1 MNSLVPH
8 TGGTWFESDRGS
20 GPTPEGAVL
29 RRLRRGPLG
38 ALAVFMLLI
47 VVMMWPQVRHITDR
61 ATAHQDVYFNMWRL
75 AWIAHALSS
84 SPSRLLDGNIFYPER
99 RTLTFSDAMLVE
111 GVMAAPLIWMGLKPV
126 LVHNLMMLGAIA
138 VSALGL
144 FMLVHYL
151 TGSRGGALLAGVIF
165 AFAPYRYEHIMHMEL
180 QWTMW
185 MPWAFLALH
194 RTLDTGRWR
203 YGIATG
209 LAVTL
214 QMLSSI
220 YYGIFLAT
228 LLAFS
233 ACLLVI
239 RDRGVPF
246 RRAVTPLVAGAV
258 LAAFVCALYA
268 LPYLRT
274 RDEVG
279 ERPSAEVV
287 TYSARPASY
296 LAATPTNWLY
306 GGTNLNRGGAERRL
320 FPGTLAVLLAMI
332 GLLLPSSVSRRQ
344 IVYLLAMVAAFEM
357 SLGFRG
363 YSYTA
368 LYDYVSVYRGLRAAA
383 RLGIFVV
390 MFLGVLA
397 AYGYAAM
404 ATSLPTRTRR
414 VLLAALLA
422 GMLAEYWCA
431 MPLVEYPNAPSGVY
445 RVLAQQ
451 PRGAVVEF
459 PIPRY
464 FPGREA
470 EYAYMSTFHWMP
482 LLNGYS
488 GMFPKSYLMSLARLR
503 SFPHPAAIG
512 ALRRTG
518 IRYVIV
524 HGSSYKPQEFEDIR
538 FELARQPEV
547 AELGLFQDAYGP
559 AALYILR

>member
-1 MNSLVPH
+1 MKASVAPARPR
-8 TGGTWFESDRGS
+8 SPVAR
-20 GPTPEGAVL
+20 
-29 RRLRRGPLG
+29 RRGFALGRSPLG
-38 ALAVFMLLI
+38 ALAVFVFLI
-47 VVMMWPQVRHITDR
+47 VLMMWPQVRHITDR
-61 ATAHQDVYFNMWRL
+61 AVQHQDVYFNMWRL

-84 SPSRLLDGNIFYPER
+84 SPSRLLDGNIFYPEQ

-111 GVMAAPLIWMGLKPV
+111 GAIAAPLIWIGVEPV

-151 TGSRGGALLAGVIF
+151 TGSRGGALLAGIIF
-165 AFAPYRYEHIMHMEL
+165 AFAPYRFEHIMHMEL

-203 YGIATG
+203 YGAATG
-209 LAVTL
+209 LAVAL

-233 ACLLVI
+233 AALLVI
-239 RDRGVPF
+239 RDRAVPF
-246 RRAVTPLVAGAV
+246 RRVAAPLAAGAG
-258 LAAFVCALYA
+258 LAVVVCAIYA
-268 LPYLRT
+268 VPYLRT

-287 TYSARPASY
+287 TYSAMPASY

-306 GGTNLNRGGAERRL
+306 GGANVNRGGPERRL

-332 GLLLPSSVSRRQ
+332 GLLLPSRLPGRQ

-363 YSYTA
+363 YTYTV
-368 LYDYVSVYRGLRAAA
+368 LHHYVSVYRGLRAPA
-383 RLGIFVV
+383 RLGIFVL
-390 MFLGVLA
+390 MFVGVLA
-397 AYGYAAM
+397 AYGYAAI
-404 ATSLPTRTRR
+404 ATPLPTQRRR

-422 GMLAEYWCA
+422 GMLTEYWCT
-431 MPLVEYPNAPSGVY
+431 MPLVEYENGPSGVY

-451 PRGAVVEF
+451 RRGAVVEF
-459 PIPRY
+459 PIPDD

-503 SFPHPAAIG
+503 SFPDPAAIG

-518 IRYVIV
+518 IRYMIV
-524 HGSSYKPQEFEDIR
+524 HGSSYKPEEFEEIR
-538 FELARQPEV
+538 LDLSRQPDV
-547 AELGLFQDAYGP
+547 AELGVFQDAGGP
-559 AALYILR
+559 AALYVLR